1 MPELRDKGGLT
12 QVEVSQRTGLPQ
24 SRVSELE
31 RGARVPNLLTM
42 IRIAVALER
51 KFADLASAFD
61 KNGLRFSCRNL
72 GNSAH
77 TQRTAYYG
85 SCSPTAAQHKC

>member
-1 MPELRDKGGLT
+1 MAVITAAGKVFGERMRELREKRGLT

-24 SRVSELE
+24 PRVSELE

-42 IRIAVALER
+42 IRIAVALEC

-61 KNGLRFSCRNL
+61 KKGLHSFLR
-72 GNSAH
+72 A
-77 TQRTAYYG
+77 
-85 SCSPTAAQHKC
+85 